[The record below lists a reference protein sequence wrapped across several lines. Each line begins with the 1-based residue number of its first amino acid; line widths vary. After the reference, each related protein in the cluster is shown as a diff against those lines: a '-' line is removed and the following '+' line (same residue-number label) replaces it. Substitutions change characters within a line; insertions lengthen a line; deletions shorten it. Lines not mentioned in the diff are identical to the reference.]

1 MFYFCGNN
9 QAICSKIIILSKCEN
24 NINMTFTPCLRMMFA
39 WYHYMINGTY
49 IQILI
54 HKLLILVYV
63 RTL

>member
-1 MFYFCGNN
+1 
-9 QAICSKIIILSKCEN
+9 
-24 NINMTFTPCLRMMFA
+24 
-39 WYHYMINGTY
+39 MINGTY